1 MRPGW
6 MLKSYP
12 KEPTILG
19 GIAIVSL
26 LLIVYTGCYT
36 VASLLGSLLQYLT
49 HDNISENV
57 IWLWSVAFMLV
68 FFGVHCEITRV
79 KDNDKQGLFSIALGI
94 ALFVLTLGWAMYTVL
109 GH

>member
-6 MLKSYP
+6 MWNSCP

-36 VASLLGSLLQYLT
+36 VASLLGDLMQWLT
-49 HDNISENV
+49 GSDTPDNVVNV
-57 IWLWSVAFMLV
+57 LATAFGV
-68 FFGVHCEITRV
+68 FFYGIHCEILRYKEDDT
-79 KDNDKQGLFSIALGI
+79 QGAYAMILGVAFLILALGGE
-94 ALFVLTLGWAMYTVL
+94 AYSLF
-109 GH
+109 